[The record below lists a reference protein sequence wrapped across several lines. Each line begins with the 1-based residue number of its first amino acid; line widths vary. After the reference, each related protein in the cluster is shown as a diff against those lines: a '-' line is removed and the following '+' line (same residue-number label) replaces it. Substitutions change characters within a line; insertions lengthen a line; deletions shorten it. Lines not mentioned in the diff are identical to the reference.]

1 MEEVLKLTPQ
11 SILKLKNSRPIAV
24 CWAGFYGKVCFD
36 ILQSHMVQA
45 SYYLAKSPGVTE
57 YRGLPV

>member
-36 ILQSHMVQA
+36 ILQSHMVHIILPKV
-45 SYYLAKSPGVTE
+45 LA
-57 YRGLPV
+57 LPNIAACLYMI